1 MGKQIKF
8 DFAKGGSFIVDLY
21 EDKAPETCKIIW
33 DMLEEPWSEK
43 FIHSNYCGFCVE
55 SPYFPVPDDAK
66 LPLENL
72 WCFTN
77 NGDIA
82 VVTPAEYREDSI
94 KGYLPLFIA
103 HNGACSPLTHLM
115 GIKLSEEPDNG
126 EHFSWIFHKNM
137 WETCRANVFGR
148 VTEHDRFYASQM
160 MGRIR
165 WYGIEGFTVS
175 RVTKDTI

>member
-1 MGKQIKF
+1 MGKQIRITF
-8 DFAKGGSFIVDLY
+8 EKGGSFVADML
-21 EDKAPETCKIIW
+21 EEKAPETCKLIW

-94 KGYLPLFIA
+94 KGYLPLFFSAWASRPIPTLELLA
-103 HNGACSPLTHLM
+103 GKTIDVSHDTGESVQQQYKKNLM
-115 GIKLSEEPDNG
+115 
-126 EHFSWIFHKNM
+126 
-137 WETCRANVFGR
+137 ETCRANVFAR
-148 VTEHDRFYASQM
+148 LKEADLEAAAAVVR
-160 MGRIR
+160 RIR
-165 WYGIEGFTVS
+165 TQGIESFTIA
-175 RVTKDTI
+175 RV

>member
-1 MGKQIKF
+1 MGKQIRITF
-8 DFAKGGSFIVDLY
+8 EKGGSFVADML
-21 EDKAPETCKIIW
+21 EDKAPETCKLIW

-55 SPYFPVPDDAK
+55 SPYFPVPEDAK

-94 KGYLPLFIA
+94 KGYLPLFFSA
-103 HNGACSPLTHLM
+103 WPARPLPTLELLTGKTIDVSHGTGEAVQQQYKKNLM
-115 GIKLSEEPDNG
+115 
-126 EHFSWIFHKNM
+126 
-137 WETCRANVFGR
+137 ETCRANVFARLKEADLEEAGAVVR
-148 VTEHDRFYASQM
+148 
-160 MGRIR
+160 RIR
-165 WYGIEGFTVS
+165 TQGIENFTIA
-175 RVTKDTI
+175 RV